1 MRYEE
6 WEKKGGI
13 IPVVITGAAMAG
25 PGNITT
31 RRKKVK
37 RSKKSTRGNMEVGVV
52 DKLKVQRQQG
62 LDERFLG
69 MAQSRGRVH
78 SLDQRSDNL

>member
-13 IPVVITGAAMAG
+13 VPVVITGAAMAG